1 MTLECNFCKK
11 TFSTKSNLLNHQ
23 KKAKYCLKIQKQMDI
38 SNNESV
44 EINFKCEY
52 CQRSFST
59 KRVLNNHKNVCLEY
73 YKYLVQNNS
82 NNNESK
88 LIEKDEII
96 ENQKEDISNLEKKV
110 IELEA
115 KLEIYKE
122 QGEKSFEVV
131 EQIAK
136 QPKQQVN
143 NNQKITINTPLD
155 LSSSTVYEAIQNGF
169 NHDHLTLGQKGV
181 AQFAYNNILKD
192 EKGKLMY
199 ICTDPSRQIFQYKNE
214 EGKIQKD
221 VRATKLTRAILDASI
236 KQTSHKIAWDNM
248 KDGDNE
254 IFMAYTNHYQDIQG
268 LEQDN
273 SEFSKELICLTVK

>member
-1 MTLECNFCKK
+1 MSLTCEFCNKSFCSKSSLNNHKK
-11 TFSTKSNLLNHQ
+11 T
-23 KKAKYCLKIQKQMDI
+23 AKYCLEIQNRELIDVK
-38 SNNESV
+38 E
-44 EINFKCEY
+44 FKCKY
-52 CQRSFST
+52 CEKKFCTQEL
-59 KRVLNNHKNVCLEY
+59 LNKHALKCVDFLNG
-73 YKYLVQNNS
+73 
-82 NNNESK
+82 K

-96 ENQKEDISNLEKKV
+96 EKQKEDISNFEKKV

-221 VRATKLTRAILDASI
+221 VRATTLTRAILDASI

-273 SEFSKELICLTVK
+273 SEFSKELICLTVN